1 MDLSKIGKCE
11 LCVLAK
17 QVRAKM
23 IEIGEKAKTDG
34 TWDQK
39 LMDEYE
45 RCACDLECE
54 LDTIRRF
61 ESRKCR
67 PLKSLSDIID
77 TGYFKDEQDREKIRN
92 CGVEMLHEAFRLLSY
107 EAPGNCQQT
116 IDEIER
122 RTRRK

>member
-17 QVRAKM
+17 QVRAKK

-34 TWDQK
+34 TWNQE

-45 RCACDLECE
+45 RCACDIECE

-61 ESRKCR
+61 ESRKCK
-67 PLKSLSDIID
+67 PLKSLADIID
-77 TGYFKDEQDREKIRN
+77 TGYFKDEKEREEIRN
-92 CGVEMLHEAFRLLSY
+92 WTVEMLRETFRLLSY
-107 EAPGNCQQT
+107 EVPGNCQ
-116 IDEIER
+116 
-122 RTRRK
+122 